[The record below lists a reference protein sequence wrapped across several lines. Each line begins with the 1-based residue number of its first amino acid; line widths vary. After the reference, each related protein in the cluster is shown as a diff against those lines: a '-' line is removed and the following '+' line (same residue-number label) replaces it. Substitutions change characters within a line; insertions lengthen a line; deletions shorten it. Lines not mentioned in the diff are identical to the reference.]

1 MGFVDDYFGGYD
13 QLAYDSDGQPDFEAS
28 YEHLLVSAGAPPA
41 SGGRGRARGG
51 GPSAAAGPAARR
63 GGRSADCRSGGGGGA
78 QQGRALSA
86 KAFAAVHALLE
97 AGSEKAALNEF
108 CRQTRSETAA
118 YSYEQDVHTQRWVA
132 SVTPSRG
139 GATFTSASHR
149 TKGEAERE
157 AAGQAV
163 VALLRE
169 SGGGD

>member
-1 MGFVDDYFGGYD
+1 
-13 QLAYDSDGQPDFEAS
+13 
-28 YEHLLVSAGAPPA
+28 
-41 SGGRGRARGG
+41 
-51 GPSAAAGPAARR
+51 
-63 GGRSADCRSGGGGGA
+63 
-78 QQGRALSA
+78 LSA

-108 CRQTRSETAA
+108 CRQTRSETAYA
-118 YSYEQDVHTQRWVA
+118 YEQDVHTQRWIA

-157 AAGQAV
+157 AAGKAV
-163 VALLRE
+163 VALLCE